1 MRRIVLLIA
10 ALVSTVLV
18 VAQSPEAIRESLRQN
33 PHFAIPVYVAY
44 PPLPIGDIAAAPEGF
59 EPFYF
64 SLAGRHGSRY
74 DVSTSRFTDI
84 IDILKRG
91 AECSILTDTG
101 KRLLARL
108 EAILAAQGERKGE
121 LADLGYRQWI
131 SIANRAYDNFAP
143 VFQQGSVDAMSSPT
157 LRCVFSMIAF
167 NQGLKERNPRLVVN
181 QDAQERDLPIV
192 RPVNDNPL
200 MTESDRQLL
209 RDTSKK
215 GAWIETR
222 TAWDDSRDV
231 SSFLSKITTDA
242 DRLVKECGGKTPFRI
257 ARYAYA
263 ALVVAENFEA
273 GDRALVTEL
282 FTTDEIYGFYVHHTA
297 SWINCRIG
305 VGNDFAEMM
314 NSFAGSMIDDI
325 VRKANAAI
333 KGENPNCA
341 DLRFTHD
348 THMAPLMSAIGYVGC
363 QPTYSADLEK
373 ATTSFNH
380 AVMTPMAANLQL
392 VLYRNKAGKIYV
404 RSLVNERDAY
414 LPIKCKSA
422 PFYPWSDFCK
432 HVEKSM
438 KVLDAARERVLKQQK

>member
-10 ALVSTVLV
+10 ALASTALV

-33 PHFAIPVYVAY
+33 PHFALPTYVKY
-44 PPLPIGDIAAAPEGF
+44 PPLPIGDIAPAPEGF

-74 DVSTSRFTDI
+74 EVSTKRFTTI
-84 IDILKRG
+84 IEILKRG
-91 AECSILTDTG
+91 DERSILTDAG

-108 EAILAAQGERKGE
+108 EVINAAQSGRDGE
-121 LADLGYRQWI
+121 LSTLGYSQWVA
-131 SIANRAYDNFAP
+131 IANRAYDNFAP
-143 VFQQGSVDAMSSPT
+143 VFKQGSVDAMSSPT

-167 NQGLKERNPRLVVN
+167 NQGLKERNPRLAVN
-181 QDAQERDLPIV
+181 QDAQERDLAIV

-209 RDTSKK
+209 RDTAKK

-222 TAWDDSRDV
+222 TAWDESRDV

-257 ARYAYA
+257 ACYAYA
-263 ALVVAENFEA
+263 SLVCAENFEA
-273 GDRALVTEL
+273 GDRNLMTEL
-282 FTTDEIYGFYVHHTA
+282 FTAEEIYGFYVYHLA
-297 SWINCRIG
+297 GWVNSRIG
-305 VGNDFAEMM
+305 LGNDIAEMM

-325 VRKANAAI
+325 VSKANAAI

-348 THMAPLMSAIGYVGC
+348 THMAPLVSAIGYVGC
-363 QPTYSADLEK
+363 QPTYSTDLER
-373 ATTSFNH
+373 ATTSFNL
-380 AVMTPMAANLQL
+380 AMMTPMAANLQL
-392 VLYRNKAGKIYV
+392 VLYRNKAGKVYV
-404 RSLVNERDAY
+404 RSLLNERDAY
-414 LPIKCKSA
+414 LPIKCKTA

-432 HVEKSM
+432 HVEKNM

>member
-10 ALVSTVLV
+10 ALISTALV
-18 VAQSPEAIRESLRQN
+18 VAQSPEAIRESLRHN

-44 PPLPIGDIAAAPEGF
+44 PPLPIGDIAPAPEGF

-121 LADLGYRQWI
+121 LADLGYRQWL

-181 QDAQERDLPIV
+181 QDAQERDLPVV

-222 TAWDDSRDV
+222 
-231 SSFLSKITTDA
+231 
-242 DRLVKECGGKTPFRI
+242 
-257 ARYAYA
+257 
-263 ALVVAENFEA
+263 
-273 GDRALVTEL
+273 
-282 FTTDEIYGFYVHHTA
+282 
-297 SWINCRIG
+297 
-305 VGNDFAEMM
+305 
-314 NSFAGSMIDDI
+314 
-325 VRKANAAI
+325 
-333 KGENPNCA
+333 
-341 DLRFTHD
+341 
-348 THMAPLMSAIGYVGC
+348 
-363 QPTYSADLEK
+363 
-373 ATTSFNH
+373 
-380 AVMTPMAANLQL
+380 
-392 VLYRNKAGKIYV
+392 
-404 RSLVNERDAY
+404 
-414 LPIKCKSA
+414 
-422 PFYPWSDFCK
+422 
-432 HVEKSM
+432 
-438 KVLDAARERVLKQQK
+438 